1 MRSWSASRRD
11 EPAAS
16 GRTLPLFRSV
26 DSIELATAD
35 VAPSAR
41 VDAALD
47 ALVG

>member
-1 MRSWSASRRD
+1 MSRQQ
-11 EPAAS
+11 AAA
-16 GRTLPLFRSV
+16 RYPLFRSV

-47 ALVG
+47 ALVGRGREG